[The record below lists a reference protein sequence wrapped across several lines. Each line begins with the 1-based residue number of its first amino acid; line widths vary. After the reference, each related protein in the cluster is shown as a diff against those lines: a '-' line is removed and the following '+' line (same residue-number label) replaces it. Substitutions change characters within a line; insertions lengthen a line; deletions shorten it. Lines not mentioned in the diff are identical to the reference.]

1 MASTSETVEVT
12 SAQLES
18 WRRDG
23 FLVLDRFL
31 DDETLEVLRTAY
43 DDILSRKVHAAGDRQ
58 LGMITRQVMNPSQAD
73 PRFDDNAAVRSAL
86 QIARQLLETST
97 VRRTFDMLIYKPP
110 THLYETPWHQDAA
123 YGSMPFTPAGTPLRI
138 DSIQFW
144 VPLDDVDAENGCMQF
159 VPGWHTQPLL
169 EHKVAAGSPD
179 HEDRLLALVD
189 PERQIDLEA
198 AVVAEIPAGGA
209 TLHAPGTAH
218 YTGPNNSV
226 DRPRR
231 AYIFNIGIA

>member
-1 MASTSETVEVT
+1 MT
-12 SAQLES
+12 SASDMIDVTPAQLDS

-23 FLVLDRFL
+23 FLVLDRFV
-31 DDETLEVLRTAY
+31 DDQTLGILRDAY
-43 DDILSRKVHAAGDRQ
+43 DDIVSKKVHAAGDRE

-86 QIARQLLETST
+86 QLSRRLLESAQ

-110 THLYETPWHQDAA
+110 AHPYETPWHQDAA
-123 YGSMPFTPAGTPLRI
+123 YGSMPFTPVGMPLRI

-144 VPLDDVDAENGCMQF
+144 IPLDDVDAENGCMQF
-159 VPGWHTQPLL
+159 APGWHTQPLL
-169 EHKVAAGSPD
+169 EHEVAAGSPD
-179 HEDRLLALVD
+179 REDRLLALVD
-189 PERQIDLEA
+189 PESQIDLES

-218 YTGPNNSV
+218 YTGPNRSV

-231 AYIFNIGIA
+231 AYIFNIGMA